1 MRWTVPLVAATVLLA
16 GCGERGPADP
26 GQLGPGDLSAVERQA
41 FVYAAA
47 IRHLVEAEGQDPG
60 RIYVLDRAV
69 KGAADPTGPA
79 GEGDPIP
86 QGVHDRVR
94 EELALLGRVVFV
106 SDRDEVVEASSAD
119 EVRNQ
124 GILITLGP
132 VPSGGDRVE
141 VEASGYRNLLSGSWQ
156 TLVLERHGLRWQVT
170 GTTGP
175 VAMS

>member
-1 MRWTVPLVAATVLLA
+1 MRWTVPLVVAATLLA
-16 GCGERGPADP
+16 GCGEPRPAEP
-26 GQLGPGDLSAVERQA
+26 GQLRPADLSAVERQA

-79 GEGDPIP
+79 GESDPIP
-86 QGVHDRVR
+86 QGVQDRVR
-94 EELALLGRVVFV
+94 EELALLGRVLFV
-106 SDRDEVVEASSAD
+106 SDPDEVVDASSAD
-119 EVRNQ
+119 EVRNE

-132 VPSGGDRVE
+132 VPAGGTRVE
-141 VEASGYRNLLSGSWQ
+141 VEASAYRNLLSGSWQ
-156 TLVLERHGLRWQVT
+156 TLVLERHGLRWEVT

>member
-1 MRWTVPLVAATVLLA
+1 VK
-16 GCGERGPADP
+16 
-26 GQLGPGDLSAVERQA
+26 
-41 FVYAAA
+41 
-47 IRHLVEAEGQDPG
+47 AEGQDPH

-79 GEGDPIP
+79 GKGDPIP
-86 QGVHDRVR
+86 QGVQDRVR

-106 SDRDEVVEASSAD
+106 SDRNEVVDASSDD

-141 VEASGYRNLLSGSWQ
+141 VEVSGYRNLLSGSWQ
-156 TLVLERHGLRWQVT
+156 TLVMERHGLRWEVT